1 MYPLVM
7 TNANTTLQTSFVGTP
22 TITTFSNGPTGP
34 LGVTGPTN
42 IFAHLDLPVWDS
54 VALWLDAAD
63 PATIGLSATRGAGN
77 YSQVSAWYDKSS
89 NAQHL
94 FQTTAANQPYY
105 HPSGFNGRPGVRF
118 GYNTGITSL
127 TRTGNFMAGNSE
139 MTCFLVYRNEGRV
152 GDQSRFIQTAGNL
165 SGGGDGAAAYDGF
178 SMKWATG
185 IEQTRIGTI
194 ADSRF
199 LWAGTLATMLNNS
212 SSNAIGGL
220 SANTFGI
227 WQNGS
232 LGASNVGTSFIRSN
246 YNCRNLTIGSA
257 GFGAGPPT
265 PIGLVGYICEFI
277 VYTRALQTSEREAME
292 AYLIRK
298 WAITSNTPIPVVNNL
313 ALWLDAADND
323 MFTFSNNTQNVV
335 PTVSAWFDKSGNYQH
350 TRQSVLARQP
360 YYEATGFNGLPG
372 VRVGYNSTAFPIN
385 ITAQSLATTAGTGF
399 IGSNAS
405 ATASSN
411 FTMFFVLKN
420 EGQAVRFIQTTGVS
434 GVASGFGVGNFDS
447 FAVAMGCT
455 NSVPFAQIQGVRY
468 TGAPTY
474 TASTELSFREV
485 LITSMANATSVS
497 AGGLSSNTVGF
508 FLNGS
513 LVASNINPT
522 NILSNLN
529 CTSLLIGQTSHGNG
543 GTWQGYFA
551 EFIVYNTVLSVTQ
564 RQAVETYLIN
574 KWNLGTTTVPV
585 PLQYGGIS
593 PLRNLG
599 PCLWLDANDAAT
611 ILRSTGP
618 NAGMGNAYVQTWF
631 DKSGREFYVTQATAA
646 NRPYY
651 DATGFNG
658 RPTIRFGATGA
669 TGLTTVPNVFFAAF
683 PGTSNF
689 LGTGDILNE
698 MTMFAV
704 MRVDLDLQTTGRMLS
719 AVGAI
724 SSVDNSSIGDGFLFF
739 YQQNAGSFGQIKY
752 TSGLPLNLGCNFM
765 LSFVANSNSSNIG
778 GVGANSYQNFIN
790 GVPSQSGPLT
800 GTAASNFSTLAL
812 MVGAFGT
819 NVAQSGARFALSELI
834 IYGRSLLGSERSNVE
849 SYLTNKW
856 AITSASQAAPFQVG
870 TTSQPLYR
878 SLAAWYDAADAA
890 TIGLFNTTCN
900 SVANWYDKTGRG
912 FTLTPAGTG
921 AIASAPY
928 YNPRGF
934 SSLPTIQF
942 SGNRSIPLARPNV
955 SIRNTNFRIFNTAAC
970 NALTYFLVCKY
981 ETSFLNNGRLISFYC
996 SGAANDNNDGI
1007 ITANMRYN
1015 GGTGGFACEGVPN
1028 INNLPSQ
1035 PGSNVLYT
1043 ISINYTSNTI
1053 GQIPAFTSLGF
1064 VNGSLIPSATNTNSN
1079 RRYLSTTML
1088 TLGTAWYDAGVIAS
1102 IPECLIYTSTLGT
1115 TDQRNIESYLM
1126 NKWSIST
1133 PTVTLPAPNTILT
1146 GLSMW
1151 LDADDYYLLRL
1162 TNASVTNWID
1172 KAQNG
1177 VANAFINNIR
1187 GTGQNFPLY
1196 FSTSWVTYSN
1206 VVKPTI
1212 RFDSALR
1219 TIISGPMDQDLM
1231 RRASLS
1237 LFQVGS
1243 IDAGSA
1249 SAGRFMSF
1257 LDSNINFGTITNEFQ
1272 PSNVGGLAIF
1282 GTNTGQLSINRTSA
1296 NNNNLLTATIGCN
1309 IKFQMS
1315 LLINPTNA
1323 TNNTIPASNSQ
1334 FIVNIPSGTGG
1345 TTQVFSNLGAFFA
1358 TSTINISSFAIGGSA
1373 LNGVLNTTDLFSGFM
1388 SEIVAYNRIV
1398 SVAERQSI
1406 ESYLHNKWF

>member
-7 TNANTTLQTSFVGTP
+7 TNAATTLQTSFVGIP

-94 FQTTAANQPYY
+94 FQATAVNQPYY

-118 GYNTGITSL
+118 GYNTAATSL
-127 TRTGNFMAGNSE
+127 TRTGPFLSGTGQLTM
-139 MTCFLVYRNEGRV
+139 FLVYRFEGLNNQRIISAP
-152 GDQSRFIQTAGNL
+152 GTGNT
-165 SGGGDGAAAYDGF
+165 DGAADAFGF
-178 SMKWATG
+178 KNDKIGIQYTRGGPGHSASAGINNYQFICLSFVQNPSSAT
-185 IEQTRIGTI
+185 
-194 ADSRF
+194 
-199 LWAGTLATMLNNS
+199 
-212 SSNAIGGL
+212 IGGIGPSNIAYFL
-220 SANTFGI
+220 NGVASTTFPSSLFTSNFNASNFTLF
-227 WQNGS
+227 NGS
-232 LGASNVGTSFIRSN
+232 P
-246 YNCRNLTIGSA
+246 
-257 GFGAGPPT
+257 GFVAELIIYRRILLAP
-265 PIGLVGYICEFI
+265 
-277 VYTRALQTSEREAME
+277 ERQSME
-292 AYLIRK
+292 SYLINK
-298 WAITSNTPIPVVNNL
+298 WGLANSNIPVPAQQGGGVNL

-323 MFTFSNNTQNVV
+323 MLTFSNNTQNIV
-335 PTVSAWFDKSGNYQH
+335 PTISAWFDKSGNNQH

-385 ITAQSLATTAGTGF
+385 YTAQSLATNTGTGL
-399 IGSNAS
+399 IGGNSPAI
-405 ATASSN
+405 TASPN

-420 EGQAVRFIQTTGVS
+420 EGMNIRFIQTQGAVS
-434 GVASGFGVGNFDS
+434 GCNTGFTTFNYDS
-447 FAVAMGCT
+447 FAVSLGCL
-455 NSVPFAQIQGVRY
+455 NSAPFAQIQGVRY
-468 TGAPTY
+468 TGAPLY
-474 TASTELSFREV
+474 TPPSREISFREV

-513 LVASNINPT
+513 LVASNINPI
-522 NILSNLN
+522 NILSNVN
-529 CTSLLIGQTSHGNG
+529 CCNLVIGQSTHGNS

-551 EFIVYNTVLSVTQ
+551 EFIIYNTVLSVTQ
-564 RQAVETYLIN
+564 RQAVEDYLIN
-574 KWNLGTTTVPV
+574 KWRLGTATVPV

-599 PCLWLDANDAAT
+599 PCLWLDANDTAT
-611 ILRSTGP
+611 VLRSTGP
-618 NAGMGNAYVQTWF
+618 NTGMGNAYVQTWF

-704 MRVDLDLQTTGRMLS
+704 MRMDLDLQTTGRMLS

-724 SSVDNSSIGDGFLFF
+724 SGVDNSSIGDGFLFF

-752 TSGLPLNLGCNFM
+752 ASGLPLNLGCNFM

-790 GVPSQSGPLT
+790 GAPSQSGTLT
-800 GTAASNFSTLAL
+800 GTSASNFSTLAL

-834 IYGRSLLGSERSNVE
+834 IYGRSLRGSERSNVE

-878 SLAAWYDAADAA
+878 SLAAWYDAADVA
-890 TIGLFNTTCN
+890 TVGLFNTTCN

-942 SGNRSIPLARPNV
+942 SGNRAIPAARPNV

-981 ETSFLNNGRLISFYC
+981 ETSFLNNGRLISFFC
-996 SGAANDNNDGI
+996 SGRPNDNNDGI

-1088 TLGTAWYDAGVIAS
+1088 TLGTAFYDAGVIAS

-1177 VANAFINNIR
+1177 LANAFINNIR

-1212 RFDSALR
+1212 RFDASLR

-1231 RRASLS
+1231 RNASLS

-1388 SEIVAYNRIV
+1388 SEIVGYNRIV

-1406 ESYLHNKWF
+1406 ESYLRNKWF